1 MKYLRCMA
9 YHQDGVYVAA
19 CLDLSLAAQADSM
32 KEAMDKLEQQID
44 ALFDEVKEEPQ
55 YAKDLLLNRK
65 APLSLWF
72 KYWFIALKMLFS
84 KKSGKAS
91 LFNEPCKVTC

>member
-9 YHQDGVYVAA
+9 YYQDSAFVAV

-44 ALFDEVKEEPQ
+44 AFYEEVQSEPQ
-55 YAKDLLLNRK
+55 YAKDLIFNRK

-72 KYWFIALKMLFS
+72 KYWVIGFRMLFS
-84 KKSGKAS
+84 KKTGKAS

>member
-9 YHQDGVYVAA
+9 YHQDGAFVAV

-32 KEAMDKLEQQID
+32 KEAMDKLEKQID
-44 ALFDEVKEEPQ
+44 AFFEEVQSEPQ
-55 YAKDLLLNRK
+55 YARDLIYNRK
-65 APLSLWF
+65 APLSLWL
-72 KYWFIALKMLFS
+72 KYWSVVIKLLFS
-84 KKSGKAS
+84 KKTEKVS